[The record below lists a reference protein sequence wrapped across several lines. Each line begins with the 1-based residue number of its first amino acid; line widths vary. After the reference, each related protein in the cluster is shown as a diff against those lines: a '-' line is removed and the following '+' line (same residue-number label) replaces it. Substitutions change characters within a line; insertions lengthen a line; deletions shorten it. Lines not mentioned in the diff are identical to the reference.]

1 MPVSANVGDLRS
13 AMMSTSDAPPGL
25 SNPHSRIYT
34 RFARKMQ
41 VTTKTAGI
49 PGKGSTNCPL
59 PASYASDGWTQG
71 LVQGFDSDSVLHLL
85 SLCASA
91 FQTAQ
96 GAHAAFAA
104 DAASLARYLKK
115 HRLHPTAI
123 SPIGAESSAY
133 GTSQSGF
140 VVGQIL
146 FRHDNAL
153 VQLNYIGPATY
164 SFSSFVALAQK
175 TNRRLH

>member
-1 MPVSANVGDLRS
+1 VE
-13 AMMSTSDAPPGL
+13 
-25 SNPHSRIYT
+25 
-34 RFARKMQ
+34 
-41 VTTKTAGI
+41 
-49 PGKGSTNCPL
+49 
-59 PASYASDGWTQG
+59 
-71 LVQGFDSDSVLHLL
+71 GFDSDSILHLL

-96 GAHAAFAA
+96 GAHAAFATA
-104 DAASLARYLKK
+104 VASLARYLKK
-115 HRLHPTAI
+115 HHLHASAI

-133 GTSQSGF
+133 GASHGGF
-140 VVGQIL
+140 VVDQIV

-164 SFSSFVALAQK
+164 SFPSFVALAHR